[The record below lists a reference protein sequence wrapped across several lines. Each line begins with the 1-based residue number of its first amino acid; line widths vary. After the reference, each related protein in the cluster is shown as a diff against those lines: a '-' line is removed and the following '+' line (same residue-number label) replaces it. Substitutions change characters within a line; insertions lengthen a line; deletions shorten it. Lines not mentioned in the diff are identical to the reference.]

1 MDLPMIPG
9 TVLFTAAQVTIS
21 DLEVDVACTCLGSRA

>member
-1 MDLPMIPG
+1 MIPG

-21 DLEVDVACTCLGSRA
+21 DLEVDVACTCLGQRVKYS